1 MKIKTVITTQA
12 LVNEIKTKNYRKIN
26 DIKLKL
32 ETAYE
37 LDRQE
42 WQRKSN
48 GMEWEVE
55 IWLVS
60 DKCMKIAM

>member
-1 MKIKTVITTQA
+1 MKIKTISTTQV

-42 WQRKSN
+42 RQRKSN
-48 GMEWEVE
+48 GVEREVE
-55 IWLVS
+55 
-60 DKCMKIAM
+60 M